1 MNAPLNTVFID
12 ALISL
17 LGRDHVLTD
26 ETDKAA
32 YLTDWRRR
40 FSGQAQAVVRPASTQ
55 QVADIVRLCA
65 QHQVPV
71 VPQGGNTGL
80 CGGATPDGS
89 GNAIVLVL
97 SRMNKVRALDTLNN
111 TMTVEAGC

>member
-55 QVADIVRLCA
+55 QSLILFGFAPSIKFPLYRKAAIPAYAVALRPMAAEMRLCW
-65 QHQVPV
+65 
-71 VPQGGNTGL
+71 
-80 CGGATPDGS
+80 CC
-89 GNAIVLVL
+89 
-97 SRMNKVRALDTLNN
+97 RA
-111 TMTVEAGC
+111 